1 MGVPNLTTRYA
12 RAMIFS
18 AERKGL
24 DLAQICRAGRLPPEA
39 IGPDVDYIESDT
51 LIHLNQL
58 IKMALD
64 DDFCGFTRER
74 CKPGSIALVCEAMV
88 CEETIAEALKSA
100 FRLYAFI
107 TDEMSFELQDETEYA
122 TITLKLSHP
131 EIDTFHY
138 LHEWWLMI
146 WPHICGWLIGE
157 EFPVTSASLPYAPD
171 GPVSEYDAAFWG
183 PCLFMQPQAQVR
195 FPASLLKRRVIR
207 TLTDFRTDLF
217 NYRSEVI
224 HVPGIRRS
232 WKAVIKQRLTER
244 LANTECLLSIDEI
257 AQEFNM
263 GSKTL
268 RRRLDDEGITFRE
281 LKEEIRREAI
291 LRLLSEPNIP
301 IGEVSLRAGFS
312 ERNGLVR
319 AVRLWVGVSP
329 REYRNMIVGR
339 GMEDSPRTETN
350 VLDCAVTS

>member
-24 DLAQICRAGRLPPEA
+24 DIAQLCRAGGLPPEA
-39 IGPDVDYIESDT
+39 IGPDVDYIGPDT
-51 LIHLNQL
+51 MIQLNQL
-58 IKMALD
+58 IKVALD
-64 DDFCGFTRER
+64 DDFCGFAGDR
-74 CKPGSIALVCEAMV
+74 CKPGSIAVVCEAMV
-88 CEETIAEALKSA
+88 REETIADALTGA

-107 TDEMSFELQDETEYA
+107 TNEMSFELKEETESA

-157 EFPVTSASLPYAPD
+157 EFPVISACLPYAPN

-183 PCLFMQPQAQVR
+183 PCHFMQPLAQIR
-195 FPASLLKRRVIR
+195 FPATLLKRRVIR

-217 NYRSEVI
+217 NYRSDVI
-224 HVPGIRRS
+224 NVPGIRRS
-232 WKAVIKQRLTER
+232 WKAVIKKRLTER

-263 GSKTL
+263 SSKTL

-291 LRLLSEPNIP
+291 LKLLSEPNIP

-319 AVRLWVGVSP
+319 AVRTWVGVSP
-329 REYRNMIVGR
+329 KEYRSMIVGR
-339 GMEDSPRTETN
+339 GLAESARTETN
-350 VLDCAVTS
+350 LLN